1 MLSKKALKNWL
12 ITLGVLV
19 IVIFAVKYL
28 KSSKK
33 SSFRTKIVEID
44 TTKVSLIE
52 IYQGKK
58 IADAMDLLKKEDKWY
73 VKQNNEQYS
82 ANKKSIKNLISEI
95 LQIRPER
102 LAAKS
107 KDKWKKYNVEDSSA
121 IHLLIK
127 EDNKTTLDLLV
138 GRFSAEKS
146 NNPYSQRPDMY
157 TYVRVNGEN
166 ETYLVSG
173 FLSMAL
179 STEVSRY
186 RNTLLTNLKPTDIK
200 KLIFSYPD
208 SSFTVENLNDK
219 WVLNGNAADSTK
231 TASYISDISRL
242 MSSSFASKKRI
253 QNAQKQ
259 ELFKLRIEGNNFTP
273 VELKAFPVDSTMLIR
288 STSNKDGVFLGDKS
302 DLKNKIFVGKQKFQ

>member
-19 IVIFAVKYL
+19 VVVFAVKYL

-44 TTKVSLIE
+44 TAKVSLIE

-58 IADAMDLLKKEDKWY
+58 IAEAMDLVKKDNSWF
-73 VKQNNEQYS
+73 VKQNKEQYS
-82 ANKKSIKNLISEI
+82 ANPKSIKNLINQI
-95 LQIRPER
+95 QQIRPER

-107 KDKWKKYNVEDSSA
+107 KDKWAKYNVEDSSA
-121 IHLLIK
+121 IHLIVK
-127 EDNKTTLDLLV
+127 EGNKTTLDLLV

-166 ETYLVSG
+166 ETYLVAG
-173 FLSMAL
+173 FLSMTL
-179 STEVSRY
+179 NTDVSRY
-186 RNTLLTNLKPTDIK
+186 RNTTLTNLNPKEVK

-208 SSFTVENLNDK
+208 SSFTVENLNNK
-219 WVLNGNAADSTK
+219 WVLNGNAADSAK
-231 TASYISDISRL
+231 TTSYISDISRL
-242 MSSSFASKKRI
+242 MSSSFASKDRI
-253 QNAQKQ
+253 QKAQKQ
-259 ELFKLRIEGNNFTP
+259 ELFKLRIEGNNFNP

-288 STSNKDGVFLGDKS
+288 STSNKDGVFLGDKY